1 MRKVVF
7 FCLIALSGKLITQ
20 TNEATILKKEMESK
34 IIVKDPKDTT
44 IKLWKKGGTFA
55 LTLSQS

>member
-7 FCLIALSGKLITQ
+7 FCLIALSGKLIAQ

-44 IKLWKKGGTFA
+44 IKLWKKKEE
-55 LTLSQS
+55 LLH